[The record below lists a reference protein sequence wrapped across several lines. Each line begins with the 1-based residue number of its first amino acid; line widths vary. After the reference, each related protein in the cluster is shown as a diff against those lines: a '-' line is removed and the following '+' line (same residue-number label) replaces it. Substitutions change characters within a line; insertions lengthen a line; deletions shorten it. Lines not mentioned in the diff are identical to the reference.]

1 MGGIHEVLRGRL
13 AAVPPEG
20 LGGDI
25 GAARLEHDLGIDSL
39 ALHQLVVHLERSL
52 AIEIPDED
60 TGRFITVTDI
70 QTVLD
75 RLRPRLK
82 GTSP

>member
-1 MGGIHEVLRGRL
+1 
-13 AAVPPEG
+13 
-20 LGGDI
+20 
-25 GAARLEHDLGIDSL
+25 
-39 ALHQLVVHLERSL
+39 LHQLVVHLERSL

-75 RLRPRLK
+75 RLGRRLK
-82 GTSP
+82 GTTP